1 MDFTRLQCEHLP
13 KRAGMTLTA
22 AIELLNTLPG
32 NAYQIAVMP
41 VGIVSMALKVR
52 VQGLDACIK
61 VASEVYPVCGRQKT
75 PESMKAIG
83 YR

>member
-1 MDFTRLQCEHLP
+1 MDFPWLQREHLP
-13 KRAGMTLTA
+13 GRTGMALTA
-22 AIELLNTLPG
+22 AIELLHTLPG
-32 NAYQIAVMP
+32 NAHQITVMP
-41 VGIVSMALKVR
+41 MGIIGMPLKVR

-61 VASEVYPVCGRQKT
+61 VASEVYPVAGRHKT

>member
-1 MDFTRLQCEHLP
+1 
-13 KRAGMTLTA
+13 
-22 AIELLNTLPG
+22 
-32 NAYQIAVMP
+32 
-41 VGIVSMALKVR
+41 MALKVR

-61 VASEVYPVCGRQKT
+61 VAGEVYPVCGRQKT